1 VRKVPLVLAAVPLV
15 LAPLSPALAQT
26 KRSVAEGGS
35 RCPVPAVG
43 TEYDVH
49 QLVVHVLLPVSGCA
63 ARQHRV
69 IQMDTTVRRVDKDG
83 RGDGLAGGVTC
94 GPYLSAGDTDAAD
107 PAEEE
112 SCGEGMGLDHPP
124 VEAARYDIDITYPA
138 ASGKRTVTDVI
149 FCRSDGQNVSCDPLA
164 MGTERDTGS

>member
-1 VRKVPLVLAAVPLV
+1 M
-15 LAPLSPALAQT
+15 AQT
-26 KRSVAEGGS
+26 ERSVAEGGT

-49 QLVVHVLLPVSGCA
+49 ELVVHISLPVSGCA

-69 IQMDTTVRRVDKDG
+69 IEMDTTLRRVEDDES
-83 RGDGLAGGVTC
+83 GDGLGGGVTC
-94 GPYLSAGDTDAAD
+94 GPYPSAGDTDAAD

-124 VEAARYDIDITYPA
+124 VEAARYEIDITYPG
-138 ASGKRTVTDVI
+138 ASGKRTVTDAI
-149 FCRSDGQNVSCDPLA
+149 FCRSDGENVSCDPLA
-164 MGTERDTGS
+164 MGAERDAGS